1 MDQSLVT
8 DFILLSPI
16 HFLIF
21 IQLLLKFLGSR
32 KENDVLIMNLPA
44 NFVLSCSTHL
54 LYILFFFFFLLQIL
68 LVLWA
73 SLPSPIAFLLPPQ
86 VDCCLIFGVS
96 FSIRLFITFTYV
108 RIYLEHCFCLLK
120 NDILHMCPS
129 TDCFLAQY
137 QIFAVRW
144 YVDSLIFNC

>member
-1 MDQSLVT
+1 M

-54 LYILFFFFFLLQIL
+54 LYILFFFFFALDSFSAVGIPSQPHC
-68 LVLWA
+68 
-73 SLPSPIAFLLPPQ
+73 LPASPIGGLLSHLWCIFFHSSLYNFYICTDLSRALFLP
-86 VDCCLIFGVS
+86 F
-96 FSIRLFITFTYV
+96 
-108 RIYLEHCFCLLK
+108 K
-120 NDILHMCPS
+120 K
-129 TDCFLAQY
+129 
-137 QIFAVRW
+137 
-144 YVDSLIFNC
+144 

>member
-32 KENDVLIMNLPA
+32 KENNVLIMNLPA
-44 NFVLSCSTHL
+44 NFVLSCSTH
-54 LYILFFFFFLLQIL
+54 LLQIL

-86 VDCCLIFGVS
+86 VDCCLIFGVY
-96 FSIRLFITFTYV
+96 FSIHLFITFTYV
-108 RIYLEHCFCLLK
+108 RLYLEHCFYLLK
-120 NDILHMCPS
+120 NDILHMCSS

-144 YVDSLIFNC
+144 YVDSRIHF